1 MGTADK
7 FHYRSMD
14 NLVRIIGGGLA
25 GTEAAW
31 QLARRGIAV
40 ELFEMRPLR
49 RTEAHASDDLA
60 EVVCSNSLRSD
71 SLSAP
76 AGLLKAEMRQL
87 NSLIIR
93 TAETHRVPAGS
104 ALAVD
109 RAAFARGVTQAI
121 EALPKVQV
129 IRHEVESIPDDGI
142 VIVATGPLTSPA
154 LSRALTAQL
163 GEEHLYFYDA
173 ISPIVTAESIDMN
186 LAYRAARYGKGGDD
200 YINLPLTQAEYY
212 RFIDALVAA
221 ERVATHSFERFV
233 PFEGCMPIEEMAD
246 RGKET
251 LAFGPMRAVGLID
264 PSTGR
269 RPYAVV
275 QLRQE
280 NRASTLY
287 NLVGFQTKM
296 TYAEQR
302 KVLALIPGLA
312 NAEFIRLGSLH
323 RNTFINAPQHLLPTL
338 QWRQRQS
345 LFFAGQMT
353 GVEGYIESAAT
364 GLLAGINA
372 ANLVFGKAPV
382 VPPLTTALGALL
394 GYISDSER
402 KRFQPMNVNFGLIS
416 PLSVGLRGKAKKEML
431 SRRALADMAAWLSE
445 LDGGAKGADAN
456 DLVSV
461 ETLGR
466 IHGETSVEMQPLRND
481 GKAVVP

>member
-1 MGTADK
+1 
-7 FHYRSMD
+7 MD
-14 NLVRIIGGGLA
+14 IRVRIIGGGLA

-40 ELFEMRPLR
+40 ELFEMRPSR
-49 RTEAHASDDLA
+49 RTEAHATADLA

-71 SLSAP
+71 SLSAA

-87 NSLIIR
+87 DSMIIR
-93 TAETHRVPAGS
+93 IAEAHRVPAGS

-109 RAAFARGVTQAI
+109 REPFARAVTQAI
-121 EALPKVQV
+121 EALPKAQL
-129 IRHEVESIPDDGI
+129 IRQEVETIPDDGI

-154 LSRALTAQL
+154 LSRALSAQL

-186 LAYRAARYGKGGDD
+186 LAYRAARYGKGGDA
-200 YINLPLTQAEYY
+200 YINLPLTREQYY
-212 RFIDALVAA
+212 GFIDALIAA

-264 PSTGR
+264 PRTGK

-280 NRASTLY
+280 NREGTLY

-296 TYAEQR
+296 TYPEQR

-312 NAEFIRLGSLH
+312 NAEFVRLGSLH

-338 QWRQRQS
+338 QWRQRES

-382 VPPLTTALGALL
+382 VLPPTTALGALL
-394 GYISDSER
+394 AYISDPER
-402 KRFQPMNVNFGLIS
+402 KRFQPMNVNFGLIP
-416 PLSVGLRGKAKKEML
+416 PLAVGLRGKAKKEML

-445 LDGGAKGADAN
+445 SDCGSNRIDGCGFASADK
-456 DLVSV
+456 
-461 ETLGR
+461 LGR
-466 IHGETSVEMQPLRND
+466 IVHDETASEAQPFRSE
-481 GKAVVP
+481 GKAVEP